1 MRPGTYL
8 RNHLSLPSPHFP
20 SLSIVTQHQRLNI
33 ETRVEE
39 FKRYFKR
46 RYSSIETILSTRHF
60 SLLSFLSYHLRLD
73 EEGAQIWRGKIF
85 SLPSLL
91 SFSLSL
97 LYFHDDNNS
106 DIYGDC
112 KKKKKKKKELF
123 HASSRQR
130 RNIVYKRNCFIGAA
144 FFFEEFGIPF
154 IIPFRSFSTPSREI
168 VPKLFGFLIARPMRP
183 GIRSKTRPAINKAS
197 ISPPTS
203 STYVHQFFDSRRGN
217 KFPLRRVLPRFLRET
232 GNFIPRFST

>member
-1 MRPGTYL
+1 MKKERKFEEEKY
-8 RNHLSLPSPHFP
+8 FP
-20 SLSIVTQHQRLNI
+20 S
-33 ETRVEE
+33 
-39 FKRYFKR
+39 
-46 RYSSIETILSTRHF
+46 YSS
-60 SLLSFLSYHLRLD
+60 SL
-73 EEGAQIWRGKIF
+73 
-85 SLPSLL
+85 
-91 SFSLSL
+91 SLSL

-112 KKKKKKKKELF
+112 KKKKKKKKGKELF